1 MSGRALEWTAGEA
14 ADPSAE
20 GLRDRK
26 KRLMRQQLSDTATAM
41 FLERGFDAVRVA
53 DVAQVCGVS
62 EKTVFNYF
70 PVKEA
75 LVMDRLETIQAALRA
90 GLANPALTPVQA
102 VLLILERELGAMTSQ
117 LASHEDAG
125 QGRALIRRFGDLI
138 RATPSLR
145 AYQADVMDQAAAGAA
160 EVLAARAGM
169 TAADPEPQI
178 AAKALLGLWRVQA
191 DSLRRYLD
199 VAPTPARL
207 YELVSAD
214 VRRAAQLLDTGLRTF
229 AAPAS
234 AASEPSG

>member
-1 MSGRALEWTAGEA
+1 
-14 ADPSAE
+14 
-20 GLRDRK
+20 
-26 KRLMRQQLSDTATAM
+26 
-41 FLERGFDAVRVA
+41 
-53 DVAQVCGVS
+53 
-62 EKTVFNYF
+62 
-70 PVKEA
+70 
-75 LVMDRLETIQAALRA
+75 
-90 GLANPALTPVQA
+90 
-102 VLLILERELGAMTSQ
+102 MTSQ
-117 LASHEDAG
+117 LASHEDAS
-125 QGRALIRRFGDLI
+125 QGRAMVRRFGDLI

-199 VAPTPARL
+199 VAPAPARL

-234 AASEPSG
+234 AASEPSGR